1 MKKVGAFSQMKMH
14 RLFGYRVIAGRR
26 FSKCV
31 STG

>member
-1 MKKVGAFSQMKMH
+1 MKKDGAFSQIKLH
-14 RLFGYRVIAGRR
+14 RLFVYRVIAGRR